1 MDNKDKNK
9 RKIVLMFPGQGSQ
22 YAGMGMDYLELLN
35 KSNNYFEAASKSL
48 QEDLIKIISGDNGNN
63 ARLENTFYSQVSIFT
78 LSAAISDYL
87 FKKKYLD
94 KACIFA
100 VTGHS
105 LGDYSALYTCRFFDF
120 KEGLEIVKCRG
131 KLMSES
137 NEKMDGMMAAVL
149 GANYQTLKNLL
160 LDYKNKFK
168 EEVYLA
174 NYNDYSQ
181 IVISGRRKNMEK
193 AIEFLKEN
201 GLRKVIPLKVKIAS
215 HTPLMKDVSEKLGKY
230 FYNIV
235 LNDPQINFYS
245 STSLIYPK
253 KEEIKF
259 VMEQQ
264 LVIPINWVNSI
275 EYFLSHEVNTFI
287 EIGPGRVLSGLVK
300 RIADKNSKNVLI
312 FNTDKLSDLNNLIE
326 SLN

>member
-87 FKKKYLD
+87 FKKKYLEKD
-94 KACIFA
+94 CIFA

-105 LGDYSALYTCRFFDF
+105 LGDYSALYTCGFFNF
-120 KEGLEIVKCRG
+120 KEGIEIVKCRG
-131 KLMSES
+131 KLMSS
-137 NEKMDGMMAAVL
+137 ANEQMDGMMAAVL
-149 GANYQTLKNLL
+149 GTDYQTLENLL
-160 LDYKNKFK
+160 LDYKNIFK
-168 EEVYLA
+168 EEIYLA

-181 IVISGRRKNMEK
+181 IVISGRQKNMEK
-193 AIEFLKEN
+193 AIGFLKEN
-201 GLRKVIPLKVKIAS
+201 GVRKVIPLKVRIAS

-230 FYNIV
+230 FQSIV

-245 STSLIYPK
+245 STSQIYPK

-264 LVIPINWVNSI
+264 LIIPINWVKSV
-275 EYFLSHEVNTFI
+275 EYFLSNEVNTFI
-287 EIGPGRVLSGLVK
+287 EIGPGKVLSNLVK
-300 RIADKNSKNVLI
+300 RIADKNSKNVMI

-326 SLN
+326 SLS